1 MGEAL
6 YTSIEG
12 PKGVAEIYEITPEG
26 QLDQWQRS
34 GFGSARPGDVRY
46 EVRFGGSRQSFLV
59 EGEAATVACSLAG
72 VDYP

>member
-1 MGEAL
+1 MAEEL
-6 YTSIEG
+6 YTTIEG

-26 QLDQWQRS
+26 QLDEWQRA

-46 EVRFGGSRQSFLV
+46 EVRFGSSRQSFLV
-59 EGEAATVACSLAG
+59 EGEAATVACGLAG